1 MGRKGGKVKVFA
13 WLENPRVWL
22 VILGLAAILGGPG
35 PAWGETMKVTLGSQS
50 LYGEPNFSGT
60 PIAPVP
66 QGAEVQVVSRSGDW
80 YRVEYQGNAG
90 WMHRQAF
97 TRAQAPKLSLPGV
110 LFGGGVK
117 ETKSDEVALAGKGFT
132 PEVEAGYR
140 QKHPDMNYGQVDQVE
155 GFRVDDAKLQAFIK
169 EGGLQ
174 P

>member
-1 MGRKGGKVKVFA
+1 VKATA
-13 WLENPRVWL
+13 WLKRPRVWL
-22 VILGLAAILGGPG
+22 VILGLAALLCAPG
-35 PAWGETMKVTLGSQS
+35 LAGAETLKVTQANQS
-50 LYGEPNFSGT
+50 LHADPNFSGT

-66 QGAEVQVVSRSGDW
+66 TGAEVNVVTKAGDW
-80 YRVEYQGNAG
+80 YQVEYQGNKG

-97 TRAQAPKLSLPGV
+97 TQAQAPKFGLPSM

-140 QKHPDMNYGQVDQVE
+140 QKHPEMNFAQVDQVE
-155 GFRVDDAKLQAFIK
+155 GFKVDDAKLQAFIK